1 MGLKTRKLYLSIHI
15 IEEREKL
22 GKGVKDISFQLLAV
36 SLRATN
42 SLSISPCK
50 GERITH

>member
-1 MGLKTRKLYLSIHI
+1 MGLKARKLYLSIHI

-42 SLSISPCK
+42 SLSMRLCRK
-50 GERITH
+50 